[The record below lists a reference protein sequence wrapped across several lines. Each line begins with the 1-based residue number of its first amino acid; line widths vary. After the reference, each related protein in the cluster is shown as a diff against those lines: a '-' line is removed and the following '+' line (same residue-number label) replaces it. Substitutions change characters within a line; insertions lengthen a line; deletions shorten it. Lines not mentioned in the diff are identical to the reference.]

1 MILGLLTSWKEI
13 SPQSFLF
20 PACYYDPKGNPTN
33 IKACFLRVREIIS
46 QPVQIPC
53 CRCQCYRVRSSLMS
67 KLSRWLCWICKQ
79 RWQTMQCWPCQLQ
92 LSVEI
97 QCQSLLR
104 KWLEVIT
111 PWRTPDNFS
120 NASSSGNKGE
130 EQVGAL
136 IVILPFSL
144 SASTA

>member
-1 MILGLLTSWKEI
+1 MLPLPMLPRTQLAHVK
-13 SPQSFLF
+13 
-20 PACYYDPKGNPTN
+20 
-33 IKACFLRVREIIS
+33 IKQMTVLNLQTERTE
-46 QPVQIPC
+46 
-53 CRCQCYRVRSSLMS
+53 
-67 KLSRWLCWICKQ
+67 
-79 RWQTMQCWPCQLQ
+79 TMQCWPCQLQ